1 MTTTVRDFSISA
13 RTTTSYQRA
22 LANLRE
28 ALKRHGFEILFELM
42 LDREL
47 DRKVGLRW
55 QHYTVFVVWSP
66 FDAYQA
72 VLSDRDGGLLVPF
85 NLCVAEDGNSTFVAV
100 SNHTSLSR
108 SAGPIGIQV
117 LVRDLARKIRQVLVE
132 VAMQEEPLAYREVR
146 SSEARGF

>member
-13 RTTTSYQRA
+13 RTATSYQRV
-22 LANLRE
+22 LTILRE
-28 ALKRHGFEILFELM
+28 ALKRHGFEILCELP

-47 DRKVGLRW
+47 ERKVGLRW

-85 NLCVAEDGNSTFVAV
+85 NLCVAEEGNSTFVAIT
-100 SNHTSLSR
+100 NHASLNR
-108 SAGPIGIQV
+108 SAGPLGIQV

-132 VAMQEEPLAYREVR
+132 VAMHEEPPAYREVQT
-146 SSEARGF
+146 SEARRF